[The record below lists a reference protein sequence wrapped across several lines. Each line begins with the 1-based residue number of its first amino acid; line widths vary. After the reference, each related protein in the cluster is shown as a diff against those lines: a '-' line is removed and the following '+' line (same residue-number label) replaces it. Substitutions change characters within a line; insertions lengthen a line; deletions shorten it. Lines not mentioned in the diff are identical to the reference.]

1 MVNLEVG
8 EGNVARNASH
18 ACNRGRIVEVAVDS
32 VVNLTGSIGV
42 SFELESITVAE
53 VNDIIIVGVG
63 VHPDVEAR
71 VSCGI
76 LRLEVHRKDEHVGG
90 GKPLGV
96 SKSGDHCTTSVASN
110 FVATAGLADENEL
123 RSALNNVEERGLV
136 NVSVVG
142 VEDSAEADILS
153 YP

>member
-8 EGNVARNASH
+8 EGDVAGH
-18 ACNRGRIVEVAVDS
+18 ADHAGNRGRIVEVVVDS
-32 VVNLTGSIGV
+32 VVNLAGSIGA

-71 VSCGI
+71 VSSGI
-76 LRLEVHRKDEHVGG
+76 LGLEVQREDEHVGG
-90 GKPLGV
+90 GKPLSMGY
-96 SKSGDHCTTSVASN
+96 SGDRCTASVASD
-110 FVATAGLADENEL
+110 FVATDSLADKNEV

-142 VEDSAEADILS
+142 VEDSAEAGIET